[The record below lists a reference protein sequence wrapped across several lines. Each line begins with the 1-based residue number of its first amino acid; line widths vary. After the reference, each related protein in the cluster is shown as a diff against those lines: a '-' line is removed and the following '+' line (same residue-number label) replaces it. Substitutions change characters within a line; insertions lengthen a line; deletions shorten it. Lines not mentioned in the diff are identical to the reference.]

1 MLPSGTCTA
10 MEQNKN
16 AKAAGAAGIV
26 NMAPDPTSNY
36 IWILQ
41 GTARDSVSGSAG
53 DNRNRGASVVVDP
66 SAVGLELIPH
76 VAVSGVS
83 GTRLY
88 GRLLE
93 APGTVYIT
101 SQNEVEPESGIMVM
115 DLVRASACLHL
126 DTALFGSEILFL
138 PPRRQTASRNCSCS
152 TARPLSRSPDCPT
165 RHSFSVSRSL
175 SHACCLVCSLHRTEI
190 CTTADVVP
198 WKAITIVCIT
208 VAVLVLMYAYRVGR
222 SICINEERWEEES
235 FATTQPGL

>member
-1 MLPSGTCTA
+1 

-126 DTALFGSEILFL
+126 DSTQLYLGRKFCFCHPGGKQLPETA
-138 PPRRQTASRNCSCS
+138 AA
-152 TARPLSRSPDCPT
+152 ARLARSPALLIAQLVILSP
-165 RHSFSVSRSL
+165 SPAPSRMHAVL
-175 SHACCLVCSLHRTEI
+175 SA
-190 CTTADVVP
+190 
-198 WKAITIVCIT
+198 VCI
-208 VAVLVLMYAYRVGR
+208 VLKSAQPLTSYHGR
-222 SICINEERWEEES
+222 QSPL
-235 FATTQPGL
+235 FASPWRCLC